1 MNLIELVR
9 SQLTDEVVGNL
20 ASVVSETRSNTQQTL
35 LGGTLPATLAG
46 LFNTFAGESG
56 AARLLS
62 LIASGQYD
70 GNLLSNLSGALSGG
84 AQTDA
89 LLNIGKGL
97 LGTLFGGRTDAVT
110 DSVANI
116 SGIRRSSAASL
127 LALSAP
133 LVLNVLGQHIKNTG
147 LSAPA
152 LAGLL
157 GSQREWVAA
166 AAPAGLASAMGVA
179 NFLTPPAN
187 EMTVRKAAIWPWIIV
202 PIATLL
208 LFFGL
213 RQCSTEP
220 AAEPIIAPATR

>member
-9 SQLTDEVVGNL
+9 TQLTDEVAGNL
-20 ASVVSETRSNTQQTL
+20 AGVVSETRSSTQQTL
-35 LGGTLPATLAG
+35 LGGTLPAALAG
-46 LFNTFAGESG
+46 LFNNFAGEAG

-70 GNLLSNLSGALSGG
+70 GNLLSNLGGALSGG

-110 DSVANI
+110 DSLANI

-133 LVLNVLGQHIKNTG
+133 LLLNVLGQHIKNTG

-157 GSQREWVAA
+157 GSQRELVAA
-166 AAPAGLASAMGVA
+166 AAPAGLANAMGVVD
-179 NFLTPPAN
+179 FLTPPVN
-187 EMTVRKAAIWPWIIV
+187 EITVRKAAIWPWIIV
-202 PIATLL
+202 PVATLL

-213 RQCSTEP
+213 RQCSNEP
-220 AAEPIIAPATR
+220 AAAPLNAPAAH